1 MITTLWIFF
10 PLAITLHNLEE
21 ALWLPRW
28 SHHAKRFH
36 PPVEQN
42 EFVFAV
48 IVVTLLAY
56 LSTFLAMAFP
66 SVFILRL
73 IFFGVLGMMI
83 LNAFVPHLAATI
95 VLRRYCPG
103 LVTALFL
110 MVPVNSVILYQA
122 IVDGLLQWL
131 ELGLS
136 TLVVAAF
143 AVALLPFLFRLGKL
157 IETRFLT
164 DLRTK

>member
-1 MITTLWIFF
+1 MTTTLWIFF

-56 LSTFLAMAFP
+56 LTTFLAMAFP

-95 VLRRYCPG
+95 ALRRYAPG
-103 LVTALFL
+103 LVTGLFL
-110 MVPVNSVILYQA
+110 MVPVDSIILTQA
-122 IVDGLLQWL
+122 IADGSLQWL

-136 TLVVAAF
+136 TLVVA
-143 AVALLPFLFRLGKL
+143 VSTMALLPLLFRLGRHF
-157 IETRFLT
+157 IDEE
-164 DLRTK
+164 